1 MEALLE
7 AEGGKRGMGAV
18 EELKLLTNRSGRF
31 EGMAAVALEAQPL
44 GEATLRNGKVEGIGE
59 REREGGK
66 AAMIHSFNT
75 KFVSAGKGAEDRQQH
90 QA

>member
-1 MEALLE
+1 
-7 AEGGKRGMGAV
+7 
-18 EELKLLTNRSGRF
+18 
-31 EGMAAVALEAQPL
+31 
-44 GEATLRNGKVEGIGE
+44 LRNGKVEGIGE